1 MYYLA
6 KKITN
11 QNNNSVLGNPLNI
24 VFASCDL
31 EQIKQNISNR
41 IKDGC
46 SEKDLLV
53 FERIDFKLNLEV
65 KIND

>member
-11 QNNNSVLGNPLNI
+11 QNNNSVLGHPLNI
-24 VFASCDL
+24 VFASHDL
-31 EQIKQNISNR
+31 EQIKQNITNR
-41 IKDGC
+41 VKDGC
-46 SEKDLLV
+46 SEKNLLV